1 LKKIEVTV
9 TNDEASKVE
18 ELLEKTELVYLSSK
32 VEIEGEK
39 CCFYS
44 IVLPDNL
51 ADKTVTDISSVI
63 DLRLRENTIGVICV
77 EGAVSTYLD
86 RLREKAAKKPSPPSP
101 LERLVESTERYTRLS
116 RDVLTMALFAT
127 MIAMAGL
134 FLDNVV
140 ILIGAMLLS
149 PLLGPINAFAVNAN
163 LGRIRKLLRSQAA
176 VLLLL
181 AAIVVL
187 AAGVTFLV
195 SLFVE
200 LPDNTTQIVIRNHA
214 TLTDVLIA
222 LILGLAAG
230 IALLVG
236 FPEILVGVAIAV
248 AIVPPATVSGIG
260 LALANTNLFVGALI
274 LTLIYLFG
282 LQLGSTL
289 MLRIRG
295 VLPRRYYQQTEA
307 RKRSAYSIFILAVL
321 LVILTLIVI
330 LSSLA

>member
-9 TNDEASKVE
+9 TSDEASKVE
-18 ELLEKTELVYLSSK
+18 DLLEKTELVYLSSE

-51 ADKTVTDISSVI
+51 ADKTVADISKVI

-86 RLREKAAKKPSPPSP
+86 RLREKVAKKSTSPSP
-101 LERLVESTERYTRLS
+101 LERLVESTDRYTRLS
-116 RDVLTMALFAT
+116 TDVLIMALFAT
-127 MIAMAGL
+127 MIALAGL
-134 FLDNVV
+134 FLDNVA

-163 LGRIRKLLRSQAA
+163 LGRIRKLLRSQLA

-181 AAIVVL
+181 TSIILL
-187 AAGVTFLV
+187 AAVVTFV
-195 SLFVE
+195 ASQFVPLQE
-200 LPDNTTQIVIRNHA
+200 NTTQIAIRSHA
-214 TLTDVLIA
+214 TETDILIA

-248 AIVPPATVSGIG
+248 ALVPPATVSGIG
-260 LALANTNLFVGALI
+260 LALFNRNLFLGALI

-307 RKRSAYSIFILAVL
+307 KKHSAYSILILALL
-321 LVILTLIVI
+321 LVILSIIVI
-330 LSSLA
+330 LSQLA

>member
-1 LKKIEVTV
+1 MKKIEVTV
-9 TNDEASKVE
+9 TNNEASKVE
-18 ELLEKTELVYLSSK
+18 ALLEKTELVYLSSK

-51 ADKTVTDISSVI
+51 ADKTVADISSVI

-86 RLREKAAKKPSPPSP
+86 RLREKVAKKPTPPSP

-127 MIAMAGL
+127 MIALAGL
-134 FLDNVV
+134 FLDNVA

-163 LGRIRKLLRSQAA
+163 LGRIRKLARSQAA

-181 AAIVVL
+181 AAIVIL
-187 AAGVTFLV
+187 AAAITFLA
-195 SLFVE
+195 SLIVE
-200 LPDNTTQIVIRNHA
+200 LPASTTQIVIRNHA
-214 TLTDVLIA
+214 TLIDILIA

-230 IALLVG
+230 IALFVG

-248 AIVPPATVSGIG
+248 AIVPPAAVSGIG
-260 LALANTNLFVGALI
+260 LALLNTNLFIGALI

-295 VLPRRYYQQTEA
+295 VLPRMYYQQTEA
-307 RKRSAYSIFILAVL
+307 RKRSAYSILILAVL
-321 LVILTLIVI
+321 LVILSLIVV

>member
-9 TNDEASKVE
+9 TDSEASKVE
-18 ELLEKTELVYLSSK
+18 ELLEQTELVYLSSR

-44 IVLPDNL
+44 IVLPDDL
-51 ADKTVTDISSVI
+51 ADKTVADISGVM
-63 DLRLRENTIGVICV
+63 DLRLRENTISVICV
-77 EGAVSTYLD
+77 EGAVSTFLD
-86 RLREKAAKKPSPPSP
+86 RLREKVAKKPTPLSP

-116 RDVLTMALFAT
+116 KDVLTMALFAT
-127 MIAMAGL
+127 MIALAGL
-134 FLDNVV
+134 FLDNVAIV
-140 ILIGAMLLS
+140 IGAMLLS

-163 LGRIRKLLRSQAA
+163 LGRIRKLARSQAA

-181 AAIVVL
+181 AAIIIL
-187 AAGVTFLV
+187 ATTITFAA
-195 SLFVE
+195 SQFVE
-200 LPDNTTQIVIRNHA
+200 VSENTTQIAIRNHA
-214 TLTDVLIA
+214 TLTDILIA

-230 IALLVG
+230 LALFVG

-248 AIVPPATVSGIG
+248 AIVPPAAVSGIG
-260 LALANTNLFVGALI
+260 LALFNTNLFLGALV

-295 VLPRRYYQQTEA
+295 VRPRRYYQQTEA
-307 RKRSAYSIFILAVL
+307 RKRSAYSIIILALL
-321 LVILTLIVI
+321 LVILSLIVI
-330 LSSLA
+330 LSPLA

>member
-1 LKKIEVTV
+1 MKKIEVT
-9 TNDEASKVE
+9 TTDNESGKVE
-18 ELLEKTELVYLSSK
+18 ALLKKTELVYLSSA
-32 VEIEGEK
+32 VEIEGKK

-51 ADKTVTDISSVI
+51 ADKTVADISNVI
-63 DLRLRENTIGVICV
+63 DLRLRENTISVICV

-86 RLREKAAKKPSPPSP
+86 RLREKVAKAPTPPSP
-101 LERLVESTERYTRLS
+101 LERLVESTDRYTRLS
-116 RDVLTMALFAT
+116 RDVLIMALFAT
-127 MIAMAGL
+127 MIALTGL
-134 FLDNVV
+134 FLDNVA

-181 AAIVVL
+181 TAIIIL
-187 AAGVTFLV
+187 AAAVTFV
-195 SLFVE
+195 ASQFVA
-200 LPDNTTQIVIRNHA
+200 LPDNTTQILIRNHA
-214 TLTDVLIA
+214 TETDVLIA

-230 IALLVG
+230 IALFVG

-260 LALANTNLFVGALI
+260 LALFNTDLFLGALI

-295 VLPRRYYQQTEA
+295 VVPRRYYQQSEA
-307 RKRSAYSIFILAVL
+307 RRHSAYSIVILALL
-321 LVILTLIVI
+321 LVILSIIVI
-330 LSSLA
+330 LSQLA

>member
-9 TNDEASKVE
+9 TEDEANKVE
-18 ELLEKTELVYLSSK
+18 ALLEKTELVYLSSK

-51 ADKTVTDISSVI
+51 ADKTVADISAVI

-86 RLREKAAKKPSPPSP
+86 RLKEKVAKKPTPPSP
-101 LERLVESTERYTRLS
+101 LERLAESTERYTHLS
-116 RDVLTMALFAT
+116 KDVLTMAIFAT
-127 MIAMAGL
+127 MIALAGL
-134 FLDNVV
+134 FLDNVA

-163 LGRIRKLLRSQAA
+163 LGRIRKLARSQAA

-181 AAIVVL
+181 AAIIIL
-187 AAGVTFLV
+187 AAVITFV
-195 SLFVE
+195 ASQIVK
-200 LPDNTTQIVIRNHA
+200 LPASTTQITIRNHA
-214 TLTDVLIA
+214 TLTDILIA

-230 IALLVG
+230 IALFVW

-260 LALANTNLFVGALI
+260 LALFNLNLFLGALI

-307 RKRSAYSIFILAVL
+307 RKRSAYSILILAVL
-321 LVILTLIVI
+321 LVILSLIVI
-330 LSSLA
+330 LSSLS

>member
-1 LKKIEVTV
+1 MKKIEVTV
-9 TNDEASKVE
+9 TNNEASKVE
-18 ELLEKTELVYLSSK
+18 ALLEKTELVYLSSK

-51 ADKTVTDISSVI
+51 ADKTVADISSVI

-86 RLREKAAKKPSPPSP
+86 RLREKVAKKPTPPSP

-116 RDVLTMALFAT
+116 RDVLTMALFAS
-127 MIAMAGL
+127 MIALAGL
-134 FLDNVV
+134 FLDNVA

-163 LGRIRKLLRSQAA
+163 LGRIRKLARSQAA

-181 AAIVVL
+181 AAIVIL
-187 AAGVTFLV
+187 AAAITFLA
-195 SLFVE
+195 SLIVE
-200 LPDNTTQIVIRNHA
+200 LPANTTQIVIRNHA
-214 TLTDVLIA
+214 TLIDILIA

-230 IALLVG
+230 IALFVG

-248 AIVPPATVSGIG
+248 AIVPPAAVSGIG
-260 LALANTNLFVGALI
+260 LALLNTNLFIGALI

-295 VLPRRYYQQTEA
+295 VLPRMYYQQTEA
-307 RKRSAYSIFILAVL
+307 RKRSAYSILILAVL
-321 LVILTLIVI
+321 LVILSLIVV

>member
-18 ELLEKTELVYLSSK
+18 ELLETTELVYLSSK

-51 ADKTVTDISSVI
+51 ADKTVTDISNVI

-86 RLREKAAKKPSPPSP
+86 RLREKVAKTPTPPSP

-116 RDVLTMALFAT
+116 KDVLTMALFAT
-127 MIAMAGL
+127 MIALAGL
-134 FLDNVV
+134 FLDNVAIV
-140 ILIGAMLLS
+140 IGAMLLS

-163 LGRIRKLLRSQAA
+163 LGRIRKLARSQAA

-181 AAIVVL
+181 TSIIIL
-187 AAGVTFLV
+187 AATITFVTAQ
-195 SLFVE
+195 FVE
-200 LPDNTTQIVIRNHA
+200 LSENTTQIVIRNHA
-214 TLTDVLIA
+214 TLIDILIA

-230 IALLVG
+230 LALFVG

-248 AIVPPATVSGIG
+248 AIVPPAAVSGIG
-260 LALANTNLFVGALI
+260 LALFNTNLFLGALV

-307 RKRSAYSIFILAVL
+307 KKHSTYSIFILALL
-321 LVILTLIVI
+321 LVILTIIVI
-330 LSSLA
+330 LSQLA